1 MNINHG
7 NNLSGIEWQCSHCGA
22 INKVIAAKFC
32 GKCGSARE
40 KEILKPVL
48 KAENNPIPNDSRLS
62 IKTKTR
68 ILARIRRFFYPTKNK
83 TYKAVIAS
91 AFILLAASLL
101 SGYKLY
107 TNVNAIHLTKTR
119 FTDVSLDH
127 PVYTVCKNLLE
138 IDAIS
143 FRKNVELAPYEQIS
157 ASEWNH
163 ALKQASKYLN
173 SKFSKAAYFSG
184 NEAVSLDNLNYK
196 LRLLKPNGSEITD
209 TSRIQ
214 SFYIL
219 EQTLFD

>member
-22 INKVIAAKFC
+22 FNKVAAAKFC

-48 KAENNPIPNDSRLS
+48 KAVDKSISREVKS
-62 IKTKTR
+62 PTKTKRR
-68 ILARIRRFFYPTKNK
+68 IFAQLKRIFYPTKK
-83 TYKAVIAS
+83 KMYKAVIAS
-91 AFILLAASLL
+91 AFILLVASLL

-107 TNVNAIHLTKTR
+107 TNVDAIHLTQTK

-127 PVYTVCKNLLE
+127 PIYTVCKNLLE
-138 IDAIS
+138 IDAVS

-163 ALKQASKYLN
+163 AINQASKYLN
-173 SKFSKAAYFSG
+173 LKYPEAAYFSK
-184 NEAVSLDNLNYK
+184 NEAVSLDNLNHK
-196 LRLLKPNGSEITD
+196 LRQLKPNSSEIPD

-219 EQTLFD
+219 EQTLFY

>member
-22 INKVIAAKFC
+22 FNKVAAAKFC

-48 KAENNPIPNDSRLS
+48 KAEDKSTFKDFKSPA
-62 IKTKTR
+62 KTK
-68 ILARIRRFFYPTKNK
+68 ILAHLKRIFYPTKK
-83 TYKAVIAS
+83 KMYKAVIAS
-91 AFILLAASLL
+91 AFILLAVSLL
-101 SGYKLY
+101 SGYKMY
-107 TNVNAIHLTKTR
+107 TNVNAIHLTKTK
-119 FTDVSLDH
+119 FSDVSLDH
-127 PVYTVCKNLLE
+127 PIYTVCKNLLE

-163 ALKQASKYLN
+163 VINQASKYLN
-173 SKFSKAAYFSG
+173 MEIPDEAYFSK
-184 NEAVSLDNLNYK
+184 NEAVTLDNINHK
-196 LRLLKPNGSEITD
+196 LRQLKPNSSEIPD

-214 SFYIL
+214 SFYML
-219 EQTLFD
+219 EQTLFN